1 MGRDILFESI
11 YIGNC
16 KIKNR
21 LVMAPMGNIN
31 MADPIGRPLNKM
43 IDYFG
48 LRAKGGCGLL
58 ITGLVPVSFGIDH
71 TVEEDND
78 TSYFPRIDGSSRTRM
93 AGWRDLTSKV
103 HAYDSKIFM
112 QLTAGLGRV
121 GSP

>member
-1 MGRDILFESI
+1 MGRDILFEPI
-11 YIGNC
+11 NIGGC

-43 IDYFG
+43 IEYFG

-58 ITGLVPVSFGIDH
+58 ITGLVPVSYGIDH

-78 TSYFPRIDGSSRTRM
+78 TTYFHWIEGSS
-93 AGWRDLTSKV
+93 
-103 HAYDSKIFM
+103 
-112 QLTAGLGRV
+112 
-121 GSP
+121 